1 MNKPTILS
9 ESFLA
14 LAQSRRSVRK
24 FQQQPVERDLLL
36 KCVEA
41 ARLAPSAENV
51 QPWRFVIVD
60 DPMLKAR
67 LVEHA
72 FSGLYRATRWAAKAP
87 VLVVILAEL
96 DILANRIGK
105 EITGIHYYLIDIGIA
120 GEHFVLQAQELGLGT
135 CWIGWFSQKGVR
147 KALDL
152 PRKYRPVSML
162 AVGYPNVIGQREKKR
177 RSLEEICWF
186 NRPDK

>member
-1 MNKPTILS
+1 MNNSPMTNDGFLS
-9 ESFLA
+9 LVT
-14 LAQSRRSVRK
+14 SRRSVRR
-24 FQQQPVERDLLL
+24 FRQTPVEREALL
-36 KCVEA
+36 KCAEA

-51 QPWRFVIVD
+51 QPWRFVMVD
-60 DPMLKAR
+60 DPALKAE
-67 LVEHA
+67 LAKHA
-72 FSGLYRATRWAAKAP
+72 FSGLYRATRWAEKAP
-87 VLVVILAEL
+87 VMVVILAEL

-105 EITGIHYYLIDIGIA
+105 EITGISYYLIDIGIA

-152 PRKYRPVSML
+152 PRKYRPVSLL
-162 AVGYPNVIGQREKKR
+162 AVGYPDFREQREKKR

-186 NRPDK
+186 NQADK